1 MIQSLWL
8 PVIDDRQRVHDLEL
22 AVNTSCLE
30 ETRPRRMVDDF
41 ERWFVDV

>member
-1 MIQSLWL
+1 MTASAFTTLNF
-8 PVIDDRQRVHDLEL
+8 